1 MRFLMNKSFL
11 VLFSKKEHL
20 LSLLFVNKKKQK
32 NRAALRALARQSIFF
47 WPGALLLPTL
57 AACSVGP
64 HYHRPA
70 PTPNPSPADFK
81 ELQGWKPA
89 DGVALPSGNWW
100 EIYND
105 PTLNA
110 LEAKVA
116 ISNQT
121 IAEDAAN
128 YRYAEALVTEARANL
143 FPILSGSFAASRSQ
157 SATGSG
163 GNFSGSGGSFSSG
176 PTTTLTPEV
185 SASWTADIW
194 GQIRHQVE
202 EAKQTAAEDKAN
214 LAYATLS
221 AQATLASDYFEL
233 RSSDSLRDIYRQTA
247 DADQRAYE
255 IARSQYNAGTV
266 TSADMVT
273 AQAQVDAARA
283 ALAGVE
289 SARAMY
295 EHAIAVLSG
304 DAPAAVTIPPA
315 PLTAAVP
322 VVPAGVPSE
331 LLERRPDI
339 AAAEHVMHAQ
349 NEAIGVAVAALY
361 PTITLSADG
370 GFSGNALNNLFNVAH
385 RFWSLG
391 ANGAVN
397 IFDGGAQTAAIQA
410 ARANYDGAVADYRE
424 TVLTAFQGVE
434 DQLAALHALQ
444 NQIVFDDSAV
454 RDAQKALEVTL
465 NQYKAGT
472 VNYTSVVTEEDT
484 LLSAQQSQLTTQ
496 TDRLVASVTLVEDLG
511 GGWQR

>member
-1 MRFLMNKSFL
+1 MKSILCDKSFL
-11 VLFSKKEHL
+11 VLFFKKEHL
-20 LSLLFVNKKKQK
+20 ASLLFVSKKKQK
-32 NRAALRALARQSIFF
+32 NFLTF
-47 WPGALLLPTL
+47 WPVLALLGFD
-57 AACSVGP
+57 ACSVGP
-64 HYHRPA
+64 HYRIPA
-70 PTPNPSPADFK
+70 PTPNPAPGAFK
-81 ELQGWKPA
+81 ELKGWKAA
-89 DGVALPSGNWW
+89 DSVELPSGNWW

-105 PTLNA
+105 PTLNS

-121 IAEDAAN
+121 VAEDAAN

-157 SATGSG
+157 SPSL
-163 GNFSGSGGSFSSG
+163 GGSSIQGGSISND
-176 PTTTLTPEV
+176 PTTTLTPEL

-194 GQIRHQVE
+194 GQIRHEVE
-202 EAKQTAAEDKAN
+202 EARQNAASDKAT

-221 AQATLASDYFEL
+221 AQATLATDYFEL
-233 RSSDSLRDIYRQTA
+233 RSSDSLRDIYKQTV
-247 DADQRAYE
+247 DADQASFIITRN
-255 IARSQYNAGTV
+255 QYNAGIV

-273 AQAQVDAARA
+273 AQAQVDSARA

-289 SARAMY
+289 QARAMY

-304 DAPAAVTIPPA
+304 DVPAAVTIPPS
-315 PLTAAVP
+315 PLTGTVP

-339 AAAEHVMHAQ
+339 AAAEHTMHAQ

-361 PTITLSADG
+361 PTLTLTADG
-370 GFSGNALNNLFNVAH
+370 GFTGNALNNLFNVAH

-391 ANGAVN
+391 ANSGLT
-397 IFDGGAQTAAIQA
+397 IFDSGAQGAAVDA
-410 ARANYDGAVADYRE
+410 ARAQYDYAVATYRE

-444 NQIVFDDSAV
+444 NAIALDDLAV
-454 RDAQKALEVTL
+454 RDAQKALAVTL

-472 VNYTSVVTEEDT
+472 VAYTSVVTEQDA
-484 LLSAQQSQLTTQ
+484 LLSAQQAQLSTQ
-496 TDRLVASVTLVEDLG
+496 TSRLEASVTLVEDLG
-511 GGWQR
+511 GGWQK